1 MYGVQSFKSFL
12 VGHHHVEIIGSSSK
26 ERNKNSNNISDR
38 TYKQGQ
44 SWFDLCLYDLCFIV
58 LCYKG
63 RKDTIVPGGSQF
75 SRYNLSVSLCLKER
89 PKWKIRSDFV
99 LCGSLQFQL
108 GARKPA
114 FVRFQTSDRICHF
127 FPILTII
134 LQFFNGII
142 LQDKLHS
149 FSVQDDRNTR
159 FPSTTNYK
167 NNNIIKRF
175 YIENSPLDR
184 TVQSGQSAMYA
195 G

>member
-1 MYGVQSFKSFL
+1 MYGVQSFKGFL

-63 RKDTIVPGGSQF
+63 RKDTIGPGGSQF
-75 SRYNLSVSLCLKER
+75 TCYNLSVSLCMSTGKA
-89 PKWKIRSDFV
+89 KMKNQVGFV

-114 FVRFQTSDRICHF
+114 FVCFQTSDRIYVIF
-127 FPILTII
+127 FL
-134 LQFFNGII
+134 F
-142 LQDKLHS
+142 
-149 FSVQDDRNTR
+149 
-159 FPSTTNYK
+159 
-167 NNNIIKRF
+167 
-175 YIENSPLDR
+175 
-184 TVQSGQSAMYA
+184 
-195 G
+195 

>member
-1 MYGVQSFKSFL
+1 MYGVQSSKSFL
-12 VGHHHVEIIGSSSK
+12 VGHHHVEIIGSSK
-26 ERNKNSNNISDR
+26 ERNQNSNNISDR
-38 TYKQGQ
+38 PYQQGQ

-75 SRYNLSVSLCLKER
+75 TRYNLSVSLYLKER
-89 PKWKIRSDFV
+89 PKWKIRSDLFT
-99 LCGSLQFQL
+99 CGSLQFQL

-114 FVRFQTSDRICHF
+114 FVCFQTSDRFYVIF
-127 FPILTII
+127 FPILIMI
-134 LQFFNGII
+134 LKFFNGII